1 MRKYIKKKVK
11 NKMNLIQK
19 LDDLESRHPI
29 ILPVVLISGA
39 VVGLLTCMSLFPVT
53 NVPTVKHNITVNN
66 QEETSEMIHETKN
79 YKIVDH
85 IITIPVEDFRKLLN
99 IPEGVNTITI
109 HDGTSFSVMFV
120 NLPDYITDPKEREL
134 RSKLKITFQSK
145 EQT

>member
-1 MRKYIKKKVK
+1 
-11 NKMNLIQK
+11 MNLIKK
-19 LDDLESRHPI
+19 LDDLESRYPI

-39 VVGLLTCMSLFPVT
+39 VIGLLTCMSLFPVT
-53 NVPTVKHNITVNN
+53 NVPTVKHNITVNK

-79 YKIVDH
+79 YKVIDH
-85 IITIPVEDFRKLLN
+85 TITIPVEDFRKLLN

-134 RSKLKITFQSK
+134 RSKLKITFQTK
-145 EQT
+145 EQL